1 MAGETHPSRGGL
13 FVVAGPSGVG
23 KGTVVRRVLEMH
35 PGILLSVSVTTR
47 PARPGETE
55 GADYR
60 FVTDPEFDRLVAE
73 DSFLEWAD
81 IFGHHRSG
89 TPAEPVERARAGG
102 RHVIL
107 EIDVQGARQVR
118 ERAPRAVLIF
128 LAPPSLEELER
139 RLRSRGTE
147 DEAQL
152 ARRLAA
158 AGREIAEADWFDHV
172 VVNEQV
178 ESAAAE
184 IARIIDESE
193 GNSPRAQR
201 PSHQETNPE

>member
-23 KGTVVRRVLEMH
+23 KGTVVRRVLEIR
-35 PGILLSVSVTTR
+35 PGLELSVSATTR
-47 PARPGETE
+47 SPRPGETE

-60 FVTDPEFDRLVAE
+60 FVTDLEFDRLVAE
-73 DSFLEWAD
+73 HAFLEWAD

-89 TPAEPVERARAGG
+89 TLVEPVERARAGG
-102 RHVIL
+102 KPVIL

-118 ERAPRAVLIF
+118 EREPDAVLIF

-139 RLRSRGTE
+139 RLRARGTE
-147 DEAQL
+147 DERQL
-152 ARRLAA
+152 ERRLAA
-158 AGREIAEADWFDHV
+158 AEREIAEAGSFGHL

-178 ESAAAE
+178 DHAAAE
-184 IARIIDESE
+184 IARIIDERE
-193 GNSPRAQR
+193 GGPPRA
-201 PSHQETNPE
+201 